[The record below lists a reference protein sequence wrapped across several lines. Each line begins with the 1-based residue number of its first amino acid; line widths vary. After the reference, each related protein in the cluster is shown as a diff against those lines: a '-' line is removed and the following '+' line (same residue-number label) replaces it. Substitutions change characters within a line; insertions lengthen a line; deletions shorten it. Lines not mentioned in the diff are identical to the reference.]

1 MNFWLQEQAQSNGN
15 RLAIVTNQLSLTYE
29 ELYHRAKAI
38 AQYLTSLN
46 QKRIG
51 LYISND
57 IDSVVLIHACWLAHI
72 EIAMINTRLTRHEMI
87 NQMNSVDI
95 TTIVHTLPLELEGFN
110 LYHFNDLTQLD
121 KCDVSSYKFNLESI
135 ASIMFTSG
143 TTGPQK
149 AVPQTFNNHLASA
162 IGCKHSLDS
171 NKILCGFR
179 SYLYIIFLGSV
190 LFYAQ

>member
-1 MNFWLQEQAQSNGN
+1 
-15 RLAIVTNQLSLTYE
+15 
-29 ELYHRAKAI
+29 
-38 AQYLTSLN
+38 
-46 QKRIG
+46 
-51 LYISND
+51 
-57 IDSVVLIHACWLAHI
+57 
-72 EIAMINTRLTRHEMI
+72 MI

-121 KCDVSSYKFNLESI
+121 KYDVSSYKFNLESI

-162 IGCKHSLDS
+162 IGCKHSL
-171 NKILCGFR
+171 GFEQDTEW
-179 SYLYIIFLGSV
+179 LSV
-190 LFYAQ
+190 LPIYHISGLSVILRAVIEGFTVRLVKSFKLMIC

>member
-1 MNFWLQEQAQSNGN
+1 MEEC
-15 RLAIVTNQLSLTYE
+15 IQLSLTYE
-29 ELYHRAKAI
+29 ELYHRAKTI

-121 KCDVSSYKFNLESI
+121 KYDVSSYKFNLESI

-149 AVPQTFNNHLASA
+149 AVPQTFNNHL
-162 IGCKHSLDS
+162 
-171 NKILCGFR
+171 
-179 SYLYIIFLGSV
+179 
-190 LFYAQ
+190 

>member
-1 MNFWLQEQAQSNGN
+1 MHCEFLVTGTSSIKWKSIGDCYKSVIFNVRRIISSCKNNRAIFNFFKSE
-15 RLAIVTNQLSLTYE
+15 
-29 ELYHRAKAI
+29 
-38 AQYLTSLN
+38 
-46 QKRIG
+46 RIG

-121 KCDVSSYKFNLESI
+121 KYDVSSYKFNLESI

-149 AVPQTFNNHLASA
+149 
-162 IGCKHSLDS
+162 
-171 NKILCGFR
+171 LCLKR
-179 SYLYIIFLGSV
+179 LIII
-190 LFYAQ
+190 

>member
-1 MNFWLQEQAQSNGN
+1 MHCEFLVTGTSSIKWKSISDCYKSVIFNVRRIISSCKNNRGIFNFFKSE
-15 RLAIVTNQLSLTYE
+15 
-29 ELYHRAKAI
+29 K
-38 AQYLTSLN
+38 
-46 QKRIG
+46 IG

-95 TTIVHTLPLELEGFN
+95 ATIVHTLPLELEGFN

-121 KCDVSSYKFNLESI
+121 KHDVSGYKFNLESI

-149 AVPQTFNNHLASA
+149 
-162 IGCKHSLDS
+162 
-171 NKILCGFR
+171 LCLKR
-179 SYLYIIFLGSV
+179 LIII
-190 LFYAQ
+190 